1 MKFFSDIL
9 VCNEP
14 SNWWQEYRAFCDD
27 FKNVE
32 IDEYVKALPTL
43 VLKLQNSYGFRN
55 LQVALEREAK
65 NNPSFGKAI
74 YKRTLGTNNADTY
87 FTLKDILSG
96 LFYSDQKFAIA
107 EVEKLIKHKDK
118 ALNKIGLDSVA
129 KFDLNQ
135 EETPKDFII
144 WIERALEDITNK
156 QSKSELWPS
165 VLFVARLQRK
175 SIKNADTLLE
185 KLSEIKILE
194 VQLELMCF
202 LFYNL
207 DLETEMS
214 LLEKYLPNLLHID
227 LEHSGAYSQLS
238 HNLENLTKQSLSLVV
253 RFLTVWVEKD
263 IDNARKISYFSYLLN
278 TLIDDFY
285 LEFQKLFTNR
295 LNSDNPNFHIAIFNM
310 NRVGNI
316 RDLSGLKVSKEVV
329 KTFSDF
335 DIEYITYKILAY
347 IYDKD
352 TSVSLVYS
360 ILELKYENKNV
371 NHFLSD
377 LIANHLIF
385 NYYSVIDFLN
395 EKKKSANAK
404 LKKVITKI
412 IKAGEA
418 RYIAYSDLT
427 LLKEFEPSERRLIYY
442 NKIQS
447 RKFSKS
453 YRESENNQASFF
465 NTLNT
470 INYRT
475 GKSCFSKYEGKYT
488 EKMTPALISHRGEM
502 PRGEFID
509 PVGQAK
515 ERLLWQNFNRRK

>member
-1 MKFFSDIL
+1 MQFLKDIL
-9 VCNEP
+9 NNNEP
-14 SNWWQEYRAFCDD
+14 SNWWQVYRAFCDD
-27 FKNVE
+27 FKKVE

-43 VLKLQNSYGFRN
+43 IIKLQNNYGFRN

-74 YKRTLGTNNADTY
+74 YKGTLGTNNADTY
-87 FTLKDILSG
+87 FTLKDVLSG

-118 ALNKIGLDSVA
+118 TLNKIGLESIS
-129 KFDLNQ
+129 KFDLTQ
-135 EETPKDFII
+135 KGIPKGFTT
-144 WIERALEDITNK
+144 WIETTLEEITNK
-156 QSKSELWPS
+156 QSKLELWAS
-165 VLFVARLQRK
+165 VLFVARVQRK
-175 SIKNADTLLE
+175 SIKNSDILLE

-194 VQLELMCF
+194 VQLELMYF

-214 LLEKYLPNLLHID
+214 LIEKYLPNLLHID

-238 HNLENLTKQSLSLVV
+238 HNLENLTKQNLSLAVQ
-253 RFLTVWVEKD
+253 FLTDWVERD
-263 IDNARKISYFSYLLN
+263 VENARKISYFSYLLN
-278 TLIDDFY
+278 TLCDDFY
-285 LEFQKLFTNR
+285 VDFQKLFTNW

-310 NRVGNI
+310 NRVGKI
-316 RDLSGLKVSKEVV
+316 RDLSGLQVSKEVV
-329 KTFSDF
+329 KTLSYF
-335 DIEYITYKILAY
+335 DIEYVTYKILAY

-352 TSVSLVYS
+352 TSVSLMYS
-360 ILELKYENKNV
+360 ILEMKYENKNV
-371 NHFLSD
+371 TDFLSD
-377 LIANHLIF
+377 LFANHLIF
-385 NYYSVIDFLN
+385 NYYSVIDYLN
-395 EKKKSANAK
+395 EKKKTANAK
-404 LKKVITKI
+404 LKKVIVKI

-418 RYIAYSDLT
+418 RYVAYSDLT

-453 YRESENNQASFF
+453 YKESENNQESSF
-465 NTLNT
+465 NTLST
-470 INYRT
+470 INFRT
-475 GKSCFSKYEGKYT
+475 GKSCFSKYERKYT
-488 EKMTPALISHRGEM
+488 EKMTPALISHSGEM

-515 ERLLWQNFNRRK
+515 ERLLWQNFKRRK